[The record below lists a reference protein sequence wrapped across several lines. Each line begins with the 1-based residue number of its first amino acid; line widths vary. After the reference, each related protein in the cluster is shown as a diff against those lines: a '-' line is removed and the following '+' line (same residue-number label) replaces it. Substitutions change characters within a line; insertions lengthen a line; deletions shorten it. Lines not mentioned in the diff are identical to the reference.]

1 MISKLDDM
9 LKFQQTALNLRVHRQ
24 QLLASNVANADTPN
38 FKARDIDFSS
48 ALRDALSASPH
59 SGNVRL
65 MTTSSRHLGSATD
78 SVASAKI
85 LFRTPQQLSMDG
97 NTVEMDA
104 ERARFADNSIHM
116 EANLTFISGQIK
128 TMLTAIQGQ

>member
-9 LKFQQTALNLRVHRQ
+9 LRFHQTALNLRAYRQ

-48 ALRDALSASPH
+48 ALRDALSSR
-59 SGNVRL
+59 SGNTVL
-65 MTTSSRHLGSATD
+65 MTTSPRHLGSGAESATP
-78 SVASAKI
+78 AKM
-85 LFRTPQQLSMDG
+85 LYRTPQQPSMDG
-97 NTVEMDA
+97 NTVDMDA
-104 ERARFADNSIHM
+104 ERARFADNSLHF

-128 TMLTAIQGQ
+128 TMLVAIQGQ